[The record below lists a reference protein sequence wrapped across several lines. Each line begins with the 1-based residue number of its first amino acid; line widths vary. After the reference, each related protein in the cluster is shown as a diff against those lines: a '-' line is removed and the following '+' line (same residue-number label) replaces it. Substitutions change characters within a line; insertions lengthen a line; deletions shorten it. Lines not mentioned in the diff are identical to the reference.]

1 MCYASNRNIPSFTG
15 WGEWRLTSGDHKHW
29 LIQPSFFFFWG
40 GGGVTWRRDP
50 SQVPQN
56 WKLRGF
62 RPLFLGRSQNL
73 LSKKW
78 RNVRFATGKG
88 GPQNQQKYDR
98 GLYFWCRRKMCVCL
112 CISVGIES
120 IMLMIDSHR
129 FTSYDRFTGVEL
141 ESKTDINIA
150 FEEYWTRVWPFTSM
164 VKKTNFVWYSR
175 TTDNDNDYR
184 THLHCF

>member
-1 MCYASNRNIPSFTG
+1 MCVQMCYASNRNIPSFTG

-29 LIQPSFFFFWG
+29 LIQPSFFFWG
-40 GGGVTWRRDP
+40 GEGVTWRRDP

-88 GPQNQQKYDR
+88 GPQNQQKMTEV
-98 GLYFWCRRKMCVCL
+98 YFFDVEEKCAFVYVFQLVLNRLWMRKHP
-112 CISVGIES
+112 ISG
-120 IMLMIDSHR
+120 R
-129 FTSYDRFTGVEL
+129 FWNSED
-141 ESKTDINIA
+141 N
-150 FEEYWTRVWPFTSM
+150 FENL
-164 VKKTNFVWYSR
+164 NFR
-175 TTDNDNDYR
+175 KR
-184 THLHCF
+184 